1 MAGSPWGLEG
11 KSGRWLREGRVQPSE
26 KQMEGAWLWREAA
39 TGFLCAHQIL
49 GSTPGVTRG
58 SASPSGGRSSLE
70 MSGLSST
77 GVGGEAPYRDGH
89 ARRGPAAGTRA
100 VAYCMSRKGMS
111 GEGHLVQRLDHEWTP
126 GAAPGASVLWLPC
139 VEWPAER
146 SRRHLGPRL
155 GGWRGAPRQ
164 VRKSHLQS
172 PEGGSPW
179 DRLVSPGSHSCDLG
193 RVRLPLPLLL

>member
-58 SASPSGGRSSLE
+58 SGSPSGGRSSLE

-77 GVGGEAPYRDGH
+77 GGGGRH
-89 ARRGPAAGTRA
+89 LT
-100 VAYCMSRKGMS
+100 GM
-111 GEGHLVQRLDHEWTP
+111 GTP
-126 GAAPGASVLWLPC
+126 GVVPQ
-139 VEWPAER
+139 
-146 SRRHLGPRL
+146 LG
-155 GGWRGAPRQ
+155 
-164 VRKSHLQS
+164 H
-172 PEGGSPW
+172 
-179 DRLVSPGSHSCDLG
+179 
-193 RVRLPLPLLL
+193 VRLHIA